1 MVTTPTGKPVAMV
14 HCNNCTGD
22 LDGWTRLF
30 GEAAAL
36 FGAQVEKSALYNAL
50 YNKALE
56 GDADCGGLL
65 NYNYFS
71 GEPITGLETGRPLF
85 MREPDAK
92 FNLANFM
99 RCQIFSALATLR
111 LGMDILLNENVKITA
126 LRGHGGLYKTEGVGQ
141 KITAAALEAPVTV
154 MESAGEGGAW
164 GIALLAAYRL
174 RREPGET
181 LETYLERRVFAGVS
195 GSTVEPDM
203 LTIQGFAGFM
213 KRWKAGLAAEKAAA
227 Q

>member
-1 MVTTPTGKPVAMV
+1 
-14 HCNNCTGD
+14 
-22 LDGWTRLF
+22 
-30 GEAAAL
+30 
-36 FGAQVEKSALYNAL
+36 
-50 YNKALE
+50 
-56 GDADCGGLL
+56 
-65 NYNYFS
+65 
-71 GEPITGLETGRPLF
+71 
-85 MREPDAK
+85 
-92 FNLANFM
+92 
-99 RCQIFSALATLR
+99 
-111 LGMDILLNENVKITA
+111 
-126 LRGHGGLYKTEGVGQ
+126 
-141 KITAAALEAPVTV
+141 

-181 LETYLERRVFAGVS
+181 LETYLERRVFAGVP